1 MYQHSGAHL
10 DHSENDLL
18 SVGNLLYFP
27 TAGMSFQKTALRK
40 GNLPPAFPGPNK
52 QYFFLMDSPPPNFS
66 CSSQIRF
73 ITQRSEG
80 RPQNAQKL
88 SLFLPLLIMEKK
100 NNQTNRQNFPKVTR
114 LPGFPGHHLLGC
126 PGLEGHGHHG
136 AERTSVSC
144 CCLTNRIFITSACF
158 YRTEVCDSQRTF

>member
-1 MYQHSGAHL
+1 MYQHRGAHL

-18 SVGNLLYFP
+18 SAGNLLYFP

-40 GNLPPAFPGPNK
+40 GNLPQTFPGPNK

-73 ITQRSEG
+73 IIQKSEEG
-80 RPQNAQKL
+80 HKNAQKQ

-100 NNQTNRQNFPKVTR
+100 KKQNIQMKLLHSNFASGVSRAPAAG
-114 LPGFPGHHLLGC
+114 LPRPGRSRPLRSR
-126 PGLEGHGHHG
+126 EGWLRSTP
-136 AERTSVSC
+136 E
-144 CCLTNRIFITSACF
+144 SA
-158 YRTEVCDSQRTF
+158 VAAL

>member
-40 GNLPPAFPGPNK
+40 GNLPPAFPSPNK

-88 SLFLPLLIMEKK
+88 SLFLPLLIMGKK
-100 NNQTNRQNFPKVTR
+100 KKKTQANRLNFSTVTQ

-126 PGLEGHGHHG
+126 PGLEGHGHRG
-136 AERTSVSC
+136 AERARVSC
-144 CCLTNRIFITSACF
+144 
-158 YRTEVCDSQRTF
+158 

>member
-1 MYQHSGAHL
+1 MYQRSGAHL

-88 SLFLPLLIMEKK
+88 SLFLPLLIMGKKKKK
-100 NNQTNRQNFPKVTR
+100 NPSKQTKLLNSNSASRVSRAPPAG
-114 LPGFPGHHLLGC
+114 LPWSGRSRP
-126 PGLEGHGHHG
+126 PW
-136 AERTSVSC
+136 S
-144 CCLTNRIFITSACF
+144 
-158 YRTEVCDSQRTF
+158 

>member
-88 SLFLPLLIMEKK
+88 SLFLPLLIMGKK
-100 NNQTNRQNFPKVTR
+100 KTNPNTQTKLLNSNSASGVSRVPPAG
-114 LPGFPGHHLLGC
+114 LPWSGRSRP
-126 PGLEGHGHHG
+126 P
-136 AERTSVSC
+136 RS
-144 CCLTNRIFITSACF
+144 
-158 YRTEVCDSQRTF
+158 

>member
-1 MYQHSGAHL
+1 MYQHRGAHL

-18 SVGNLLYFP
+18 SAGNLLYFP

-40 GNLPPAFPGPNK
+40 GNLPQTFPGPNK

-73 ITQRSEG
+73 IIQKSEEG
-80 RPQNAQKL
+80 HKNAQKP

-100 NNQTNRQNFPKVTR
+100 KNKTYK
-114 LPGFPGHHLLGC
+114 
-126 PGLEGHGHHG
+126 
-136 AERTSVSC
+136 
-144 CCLTNRIFITSACF
+144 
-158 YRTEVCDSQRTF
+158 